1 MPPEFSLPSL
11 AHIFGNRTGT
21 PATATPQHAA
31 APANPAATA
40 DAASG
45 MQQTN
50 PAADPANQNLDAAN
64 LGADGKPKKQSS
76 ELDAFTDIFTIDPKK
91 PVSKDPMKEPLLNLD
106 PKTLAAAV
114 SKMDFAKGISPD
126 LLAKAFPGGDSV
138 AIQSLLNG
146 VSRSVYMMAF
156 QGFTKLTESAIG
168 TNNAR
173 FETVLGGRFR
183 DFQVSAS
190 QSTNKAL
197 QHPAAKPVVS
207 ALKTMIAAQKPD
219 LSAEEVTQQAENYF
233 LAMGKSLNSIDAEN
247 ERENR
252 NKDGGNDGPADWSGY
267 LETGNIRN

>member
-1 MPPEFSLPSL
+1 MPPDFGLPNL
-11 AHIFGNRTGT
+11 AHIFGNRSGS
-21 PATATPQHAA
+21 PATSTPQHAA
-31 APANPAATA
+31 APAAAPASPDAT
-40 DAASG
+40 SG
-45 MQQTN
+45 MQQVN

-64 LGADGKPKKQSS
+64 LGTDGKPKKQSS

-114 SKMDFAKGISPD
+114 SKMDFAKGLNPD
-126 LLAKAFPGGDSV
+126 VLAKAFPGGDPA

-173 FETVLGGRFR
+173 FETVLGDRFR
-183 DFQVSAS
+183 NFQVNTS

-219 LSAEEVTQQAENYF
+219 LSAQEVQTEAENYF

-247 ERENR
+247 AAEDRSKN
-252 NKDGGNDGPADWSGY
+252 GNTDGPADWTTY
-267 LETGNIRN
+267 LDTGNIRQ